1 MLVIFWALLALALV
15 GPLRWTVY
23 LFFMAQAF
31 GAFNTIAG
39 AITLTPVAVTAPVLV
54 LRILLDALRR
64 GDLAALM
71 DGVLNWRRL
80 GLLTGFVLVTLMATA
95 ASPALFAGASV
106 IGLNTGQETG
116 LAYSG
121 TTLTQT
127 IYLLASY
134 ATAVSIYML
143 MLAPRGRR
151 LLAEGMLVGG
161 ATFIITGVLD
171 MLPGSAG
178 FLAPLRTATYSLLAG
193 APIGDLARVV
203 GLSTEASA
211 YGSGTLAYACFCLLL
226 RPGEWLGGVWRGLGM
241 VLGLI
246 LLGFTVLSTS
256 SGAYLGMGVLALLWA
271 VVLAR
276 GVLGAGHSANGGAL
290 ALQAGGALVAVL
302 VVAGVLVFM
311 PSVWDFVSHAIDTIL
326 LSKGSSSSYAERSNW
341 NHVSLQGLMETYGF
355 GLGAGATRASS
366 WPVALVAGSGVLGA
380 GLMVGFILR
389 SLTGRTPPDPTM
401 ARAVQ
406 GARGAWLVLAV
417 PAAGV
422 GTSIDFGFANA
433 VLFAVLAV
441 APLVGGA
448 GSPARRPRAGRGGPA
463 HFSGEF

>member
-1 MLVIFWALLALALV
+1 MLVTFWALLALALV

-39 AITLTPVAVTAPVLV
+39 SITLTPVAVTAPVLV
-54 LRILLDALRR
+54 LRIMLDALRR

-127 IYLLASY
+127 IFLLASY

-143 MLAPRGRR
+143 MLDPRGRR
-151 LLAEGMLVGG
+151 LLAEGVLVGG
-161 ATFIITGVLD
+161 VIFITTGVLD
-171 MLPGSAG
+171 LLPGSAA
-178 FLAPLRTATYSLLAG
+178 FLASLRTATYSLLAG
-193 APIGDLARVV
+193 ASIGDLPRVV

-211 YGSGTLAYACFCLLL
+211 YGGGTLAYACFCLLL
-226 RPGEWLGGVWRGLGM
+226 RPGEWLGGVWRGLG
-241 VLGLI
+241 VLLGLI

-256 SGAYLGMGVLALLWA
+256 SGAYLGMGFLALLWA
-271 VVLAR
+271 GGLAR
-276 GVLGAGHSANGGAL
+276 GLLAAGHSENGGAL
-290 ALQAGGALVAVL
+290 ALQAGAALVLVLAAV
-302 VVAGVLVFM
+302 GVLVFM
-311 PSVWDFVSHAIDTIL
+311 APVRDFVSHAVDTIL
-326 LSKGSSSSYAERSNW
+326 LSKGSSSSFSERSNW
-341 NHVSLQGLMETYGF
+341 NHVSLRGLVETYGF

-366 WPVALVAGSGVLGA
+366 WPVALVAGGGVLGA

-389 SLTGRTPPDPTM
+389 SLTGNIPHDPMM
-401 ARAVQ
+401 ARAMR
-406 GARGAWLVLAV
+406 GARACWLVLAV
-417 PAAGV
+417 PAAGA

-433 VLFAVLAV
+433 VLFAVLAA
-441 APLVGGA
+441 APLVGGT
-448 GSPARRPRAGRGGPA
+448 GPEWSGPSLVSRRRRG
-463 HFSGEF
+463 